1 MPVPGILIADD
12 DPVARDLL
20 AEVLAKEGYRVRAA
34 AGGRECLELARSG
47 PVDLALLDL
56 RMPDLDGLEVLRQ
69 IQALHPGV
77 PILILTA
84 FATLETAIE
93 AIRAGAYDYLS
104 KPFRMEEIRLV
115 VRRALEQRRLAEENV
130 RFRQALRDRYRFEN
144 VVGLSPRMVEIY
156 RLAARAAATDATV
169 LLLGETGTGKELIA
183 RAIHQGSARAEGPFI
198 AVDCTALPEALFES
212 ELFGHARGAFTGAV
226 TTKRGLLENARGA
239 RSFSTRSGISHRPRP
254 SSFAR
259 SRAEIRRVGGGD
271 DPVDVRSSRRPTDPA
286 ARRGGSSARTSTT
299 GCVSSRSR
307 SAARA
312 RREDIPLLA
321 QHFLE
326 SSPAP
331 APRRSGDRAA
341 ARAPGRLRLA
351 GQRSRAGERH
361 HPAATLS
368 SAAVLMPEDLR
379 STPRRRPPPARRSPG
394 GHDARGRQALVR
406 EPSAG
411 GRRGTSSVRR
421 ALGVDRRTLY
431 RILARPNRTG
441 GPVRPAGWPRASWAW
456 APACAAALASPRGE
470 VIQRILPSSVQVV
483 AERRSVKL
491 RSASGVASSRRPT
504 PPGPS
509 C

>member
-144 VVGLSPRMVEIY
+144 VVGLSPRMVEVY

-226 TTKRGLLENARGA
+226 TTKRGLLENARGGTVLLDEIGDLA
-239 RSFSTRSGISHRPRP
+239 P
-254 SSFAR
+254 ALQAKLL
-259 SRAEIRRVGGGD
+259 RALQEREIRRVGAGETI
-271 DPVDVRSSRRPTDPA
+271 PVDVRVISATNRDLQRRVEAGEFREDLYYRLRVVTIALPPL
-286 ARRGGSSARTSTT
+286 
-299 GCVSSRSR
+299 
-307 SAARA
+307 RA

-326 SSPAP
+326 KLA
-331 APRRSGDRAA
+331 RSGTTPVRGIARAA
-341 ARAPGRLRLA
+341 LERLA
-351 GQRSRAGERH
+351 GYDWPGNVRELENVITR
-361 HPAATLS
+361 AATLS
-368 SAAVLMPEDLR
+368 SAAVLMPEDFAFDAAAAAAAG
-379 STPRRRPPPARRSPG
+379 PALPQAAMTLEAVKHWYVSRVLADVG
-394 GHDARGRQALVR
+394 GNKQ
-406 EPSAG
+406 
-411 GRRGTSSVRR
+411 R
-421 ALGVDRRTLY
+421 AAAILGVDRRTLY
-431 RILARPNRTG
+431 RILAK
-441 GPVRPAGWPRASWAW
+441 
-456 APACAAALASPRGE
+456 
-470 VIQRILPSSVQVV
+470 
-483 AERRSVKL
+483 AESNEGD
-491 RSASGVASSRRPT
+491 A
-504 PPGPS
+504 
-509 C
+509 

>member
-115 VRRALEQRRLAEENV
+115 VRRALDQRRLAEENV

-144 VVGLSPRMVEIY
+144 VVGLSPKMVEVY
-156 RLAARAAATDATV
+156 RLAARAAATHATV

-183 RAIHQGSARAEGPFI
+183 RAIHHGSARAEGPFI

-212 ELFGHARGAFTGAV
+212 ELFGHERGAFTGAV
-226 TTKRGLLENARGA
+226 TTKRGLLENARGGTVFLDEIGDLSPA
-239 RSFSTRSGISHRPRP
+239 LQ
-254 SSFAR
+254 AKLL
-259 SRAEIRRVGGGD
+259 RALQEREIRRVGAGETI
-271 DPVDVRSSRRPTDPA
+271 PVDVRVISATNRDLQRRVEAGEFREDLYYRLRVVTIALPPL
-286 ARRGGSSARTSTT
+286 
-299 GCVSSRSR
+299 
-307 SAARA
+307 RA

-326 SSPAP
+326 KLARSGTTPVRGIAP
-331 APRRSGDRAA
+331 AA
-341 ARAPGRLRLA
+341 LERLA
-351 GQRSRAGERH
+351 GYDWPGNVRELENAITR
-361 HPAATLS
+361 AATLS
-368 SAAVLMPEDLR
+368 SAAVLTPEDFAFDAAAA
-379 STPRRRPPPARRSPG
+379 PAAGPALPQAAMTLEAVKHWYVSRVLADVG
-394 GHDARGRQALVR
+394 GNKQ
-406 EPSAG
+406 
-411 GRRGTSSVRR
+411 R
-421 ALGVDRRTLY
+421 AAAILGVDRRTLY
-431 RILARPNRTG
+431 RILAKAESSEG
-441 GPVRPAGWPRASWAW
+441 GA
-456 APACAAALASPRGE
+456 
-470 VIQRILPSSVQVV
+470 
-483 AERRSVKL
+483 
-491 RSASGVASSRRPT
+491 
-504 PPGPS
+504 
-509 C
+509 

>member
-115 VRRALEQRRLAEENV
+115 VRRALDQRRLAEENV

-144 VVGLSPRMVEIY
+144 VVGLSPKMVEVY
-156 RLAARAAATDATV
+156 RLAARAAATHATV

-183 RAIHQGSARAEGPFI
+183 RAIHHGSARAEGPFI

-212 ELFGHARGAFTGAV
+212 ELFGHERGAFTGAV
-226 TTKRGLLENARGA
+226 TTKRGLLENARGGTVFLDEIGDLSPA
-239 RSFSTRSGISHRPRP
+239 LQ
-254 SSFAR
+254 AKLL
-259 SRAEIRRVGGGD
+259 RALQEREIRRVGAGETI
-271 DPVDVRSSRRPTDPA
+271 PVDVRVISATNRDLQRRVEAGEFREDLYYRLRVVTIALPPL
-286 ARRGGSSARTSTT
+286 
-299 GCVSSRSR
+299 
-307 SAARA
+307 RA

-326 SSPAP
+326 KLARSGTTPVRGIAP
-331 APRRSGDRAA
+331 AA
-341 ARAPGRLRLA
+341 LERLA
-351 GQRSRAGERH
+351 GYDWPGNVREMENAITR
-361 HPAATLS
+361 AATLS
-368 SAAVLMPEDLR
+368 SAAVLTPEDFAFDAAAA
-379 STPRRRPPPARRSPG
+379 PAAGPALPQAAMTLEAVKHWYVSRVLADVG
-394 GHDARGRQALVR
+394 GNKQ
-406 EPSAG
+406 
-411 GRRGTSSVRR
+411 R
-421 ALGVDRRTLY
+421 AAAILGVDRRTLY
-431 RILARPNRTG
+431 RILAKAESSEG
-441 GPVRPAGWPRASWAW
+441 GA
-456 APACAAALASPRGE
+456 
-470 VIQRILPSSVQVV
+470 
-483 AERRSVKL
+483 
-491 RSASGVASSRRPT
+491 
-504 PPGPS
+504 
-509 C
+509 

>member
-69 IQALHPGV
+69 MQALHPGV
-77 PILILTA
+77 PVLILTA

-144 VVGLSPRMVEIY
+144 VVGLSPKMVEVY
-156 RLAARAAATDATV
+156 RLAARAAATQATV

-183 RAIHQGSARAEGPFI
+183 RAIHHGSARAEGPFI

-212 ELFGHARGAFTGAV
+212 ELFGHERGAFTGAV
-226 TTKRGLLENARGA
+226 TTKRGLLENARGGTVFLDEIGDLSPA
-239 RSFSTRSGISHRPRP
+239 LQ
-254 SSFAR
+254 AKLL
-259 SRAEIRRVGGGD
+259 RALQEREIRRVGAGETI
-271 DPVDVRSSRRPTDPA
+271 PVDVRVISATNRDLQRRVEAGEFREDLYYRLRVVTIALPPL
-286 ARRGGSSARTSTT
+286 
-299 GCVSSRSR
+299 
-307 SAARA
+307 RA

-326 SSPAP
+326 KLARSGTTPVRGIAP
-331 APRRSGDRAA
+331 AA
-341 ARAPGRLRLA
+341 LERLA
-351 GQRSRAGERH
+351 GYDWPGNVRELENAITR
-361 HPAATLS
+361 AATLS
-368 SAAVLMPEDLR
+368 SAAVLTPEDFAFDAAAA
-379 STPRRRPPPARRSPG
+379 PAAGPALPQAAMTLEAVKHWYVSRVLADVG
-394 GHDARGRQALVR
+394 GNKQ
-406 EPSAG
+406 
-411 GRRGTSSVRR
+411 R
-421 ALGVDRRTLY
+421 AAAILGVDRRTLY
-431 RILARPNRTG
+431 RILAKAESSEG
-441 GPVRPAGWPRASWAW
+441 GA
-456 APACAAALASPRGE
+456 
-470 VIQRILPSSVQVV
+470 
-483 AERRSVKL
+483 
-491 RSASGVASSRRPT
+491 
-504 PPGPS
+504 
-509 C
+509 